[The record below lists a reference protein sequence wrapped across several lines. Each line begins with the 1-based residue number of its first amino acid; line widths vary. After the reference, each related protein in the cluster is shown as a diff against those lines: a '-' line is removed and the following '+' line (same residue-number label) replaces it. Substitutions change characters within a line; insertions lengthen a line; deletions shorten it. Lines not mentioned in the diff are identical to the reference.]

1 MKYKKEVIVLK
12 EKWNPAAHEAPDAR
26 ALEMVRGEGR
36 GEYMTKP
43 PFPLSLDAQKRL
55 LELIYNRKSGIIT
68 RQELIDVLFNPED
81 TNARARSLDAVYDR
95 IEKIE
100 SKLERFEK
108 LADENESLWQ
118 FLDEQKEME
127 GIFVGSAEEFQEE
140 ITEMMIRNMEPRGD
154 A

>member
-1 MKYKKEVIVLK
+1 M
-12 EKWNPAAHEAPDAR
+12 
-26 ALEMVRGEGR
+26 
-36 GEYMTKP
+36 
-43 PFPLSLDAQKRL
+43 FSLIQKIL
-55 LELIYNRKSGIIT
+55 H
-68 RQELIDVLFNPED
+68 
-81 TNARARSLDAVYDR
+81 RARSLDAVYDR

>member
-1 MKYKKEVIVLK
+1 MFSTIKKL
-12 EKWNPAAHEAPDAR
+12 
-26 ALEMVRGEGR
+26 
-36 GEYMTKP
+36 
-43 PFPLSLDAQKRL
+43 LSQ
-55 LELIYNRKSGIIT
+55 
-68 RQELIDVLFNPED
+68 
-81 TNARARSLDAVYDR
+81 ARSFAAYSDRLD
-95 IEKIE
+95 KIE

-140 ITEMMIRNMEPRGD
+140 LTDMMVRNMKPRGD